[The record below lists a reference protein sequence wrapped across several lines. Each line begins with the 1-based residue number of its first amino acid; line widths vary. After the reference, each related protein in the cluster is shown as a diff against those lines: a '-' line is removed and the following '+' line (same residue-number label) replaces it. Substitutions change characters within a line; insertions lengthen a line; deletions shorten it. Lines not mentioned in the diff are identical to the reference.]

1 MRHKGLFIS
10 AIFIVLLLLSFC
22 FGMIAYLLSSS
33 ETSSAGIF
41 GKDGVGLI
49 KIEGTIIDSMKTL
62 RELEEFRKSKKI
74 KAIVVR
80 IDSPGGAVAPSQEMF
95 EAIKY
100 VKNEKPVIVSMGS
113 VAASGGYYVA
123 CGASKIF
130 ANAGTTT
137 GSIGVRLEHIM
148 IGDLMKWVGIGHE
161 NMKSGKFKD
170 LLPIDKP
177 ISPEAREILQVFLDD
192 IHEQFKNDVATSR
205 SIDRSKIDEIA
216 DGRIFTGEQAKLL
229 GLVDE
234 IGGYTQAVLEAAKV
248 SDIKGYPE
256 IIYPKKEYKFIEKL
270 MAETKALI
278 LGASANSASIKAV
291 ASQ

>member
-33 ETSSAGIF
+33 ETNSAGIF

-123 CGASKIF
+123 CGASKIY

-137 GSIGVRLEHIM
+137 GSIGVRLEHLM

-216 DGRIFTGEQAKLL
+216 DGRIFTGEQAKTL

-234 IGGYTQAVLEAAKV
+234 IGGYTQAVLGAAEV
-248 SDIKGYPE
+248 SGIKGYPE